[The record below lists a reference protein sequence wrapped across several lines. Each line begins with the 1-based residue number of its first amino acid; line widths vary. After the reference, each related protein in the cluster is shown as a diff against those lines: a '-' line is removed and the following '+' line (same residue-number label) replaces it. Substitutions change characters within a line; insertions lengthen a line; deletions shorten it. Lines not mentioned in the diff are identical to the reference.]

1 MIRKLKSVTFV
12 LGAVLILVSSVL
24 VMEHVQWGK
33 YAFAIGAAL
42 YIINRKNQNY
52 EGFDFRLKRL
62 NRFNFINSIL
72 LVVIS
77 YLQFKDRN
85 YWVILLLIV
94 AILEMYATF
103 RAEVYEKDI
112 AKKESEPASEAR
124 PERQE
129 ETVDQTDQTVDD
141 SH

>member
-52 EGFDFRLKRL
+52 EGFDFRLRRL

-112 AKKESEPASEAR
+112 AKKESEPASEVE
-124 PERQE
+124 PESQE
-129 ETVDQTDQTVDD
+129 ETVDQTDQKVDD

>member
-1 MIRKLKSVTFV
+1 M
-12 LGAVLILVSSVL
+12 
-24 VMEHVQWGK
+24 
-33 YAFAIGAAL
+33 
-42 YIINRKNQNY
+42 
-52 EGFDFRLKRL
+52 KRL